1 MSCIVL
7 VGPMGAGKTT
17 LGKKLAK
24 SLDLSFSDTDKIIEK
39 QHGSIVKIFES
50 QGEETFRNYETSALV
65 EALKVGGVVA
75 TGGGVVLREENRR
88 TLSGHNVI
96 FLDTNA
102 ESVKNRVN
110 LLKRPLLRDNPER
123 WQEIYLQRLE
133 LYKSVAKGTVFT
145 GNRPIKVLLEEL
157 KAKVEN
163 HGN

>member
-88 TLSGHNVI
+88 ALSGHNVI

-102 ESVKNRVN
+102 DSVKNRVN

-123 WQEIYLQRLE
+123 WGEIYLQRLE